1 MSLSQPYATA
11 ASVEAQRK
19 RNANKDAAAIAD
31 WEQTYAEYVAS
42 SIRTGRRHD
51 V

>member
-42 SIRTGRRHD
+42 SIHTG
-51 V
+51 